1 MQARALDAEIA
12 ALGALPDEEIPLAD
26 AALLLAA
33 MDSPGVDLAP
43 YRAHLA
49 AIADDLSNA
58 VRADDSLERRLAQVN
73 RVLYEGHRYVG
84 DFETYDD
91 ADNASLIRVI
101 DRRMGLPVSLGI
113 LYIHAAHAQG
123 WPISGLAFPG
133 HFLVRI
139 DDQARR
145 AVIDP
150 FHSGQVLEAG
160 HLRDLLKQFMGADA
174 ELRPEHYAPVGNR
187 AILLRLQNNIKSRAL
202 KRNDIERAVQ
212 ILERMVLVAPGAAG
226 AWFELGT
233 LQARTGNLK
242 RAISSLEEFLANDPP
257 PTERHR
263 GQTLVEKLRA
273 SLN

>member
-1 MQARALDAEIA
+1 MARADLEAEIA
-12 ALGALPDEEIPLAD
+12 AVGALPDEEIPLAD
-26 AALLLAA
+26 TALLLAA
-33 MDSPGVDLAP
+33 MDSPQTDLAP
-43 YRAHLA
+43 YRAHIIAL
-49 AIADDLSNA
+49 ADDLSNA
-58 VRADDSLERRLAQVN
+58 VHEDDSLDKRLENLN
-73 RVLYEGHRYVG
+73 RVLYRDHRYAG

-91 ADNASLIRVI
+91 ADNANLIRVI

-113 LYIHAAHAQG
+113 LYIHAARAQG
-123 WPISGLAFPG
+123 WAIAGLAFPG

-150 FHSGQVLEAG
+150 FHAGQALEAG

-174 ELRPEHYAPVGNR
+174 ELKPDHYAPVGNR

-202 KRNDIERAVQ
+202 KNNDIERAVEV
-212 ILERMVLVAPGAAG
+212 LERMIAIAPNAAS

-242 RAISSLEEFLANDPP
+242 RAISSLEKFLANDPP
-257 PTERHR
+257 PSERHR
-263 GQTLVEKLRA
+263 GQTLVDKLRS